1 MPKVKSAHFRPTE
14 TLPLQNHIDE
24 DKTYCV
30 MIYLFEMLVWILIT
44 KLGLPP
50 VIAAFP
56 RQDRMEASWSA
67 GGKKRQGY
75 LFGTVQVPHR

>member
-1 MPKVKSAHFRPTE
+1 MPKVKSAHSRPIE
-14 TLPLQNHIDE
+14 TLLLQHHIHE
-24 DKTYCV
+24 DKIYCV

-56 RQDRMEASWSA
+56 RQDRLEASWSA
-67 GGKKRQGY
+67 RGKKRQGY
-75 LFGTVQVPHR
+75 LFGTIQVPRR